1 MKDSSLLSPR
11 SPFVYF
17 WLGIL
22 TGALIVIASFML
34 RSMSYDGGASV
45 LPILRST
52 PKITAPAPVVSPATL
67 KGINTPGTINSI
79 NTPGTIRGINTPG
92 T

>member
-1 MKDSSLLSPR
+1 MKDSSILSSR

-45 LPILRST
+45 LQS
-52 PKITAPAPVVSPATL
+52 
-67 KGINTPGTINSI
+67 PGTVRSI
-79 NTPGTIRGINTPG
+79 NVPTSKGAAQSINVPTSKGAAQSINVP
-92 T
+92 TSKLVR

>member
-1 MKDSSLLSPR
+1 MKDSSLLSSR

-52 PKITAPAPVVSPATL
+52 PRISAPAVTSPATL
-67 KGINTPGTINSI
+67 KGITSPNTKSI
-79 NTPGTIRGINTPG
+79 TSPNTKSITSPNT
-92 T
+92 